1 MWDKSQKIALGS
13 DHAGFELK
21 SFLIKIFNEEGFA
34 YTDFGTYSTESVDY
48 PDFAHK
54 VGKAVNNGEVSRGIV
69 VCGSGNGVCMTVNKY
84 PGVRGAL
91 CWNSEQ
97 AELTR
102 RHNNANILCLPGRF
116 IDFNEAIKAV
126 KLFLNT
132 EFEGGRHTA
141 RVEKINKIG

>member
-21 SFLIKIFNEEGFA
+21 SFLIKIFNEEGYS

-54 VGKAVNNGEVSRGIV
+54 VGKAVNDGEVSRGIV